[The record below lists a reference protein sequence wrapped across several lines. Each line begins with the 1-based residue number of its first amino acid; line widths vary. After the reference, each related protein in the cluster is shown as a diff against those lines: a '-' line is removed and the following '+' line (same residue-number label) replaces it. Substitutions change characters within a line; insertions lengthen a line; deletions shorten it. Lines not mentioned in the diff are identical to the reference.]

1 MALGCGRAATRA
13 AVTKWRVK
21 SPNGLSLF
29 QALQE
34 KLGLKLEARKSPVD
48 ILVVDSAE
56 KVPTEN

>member
-1 MALGCGRAATRA
+1 MAEAASGDA
-13 AVTKWRVK
+13 HGDP
-21 SPNGLSLF
+21 SGPNGLSLF